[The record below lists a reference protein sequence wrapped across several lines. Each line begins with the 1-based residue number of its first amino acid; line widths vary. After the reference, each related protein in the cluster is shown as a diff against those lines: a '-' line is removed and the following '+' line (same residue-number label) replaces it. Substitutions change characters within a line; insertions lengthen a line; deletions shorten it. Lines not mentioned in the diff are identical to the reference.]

1 MKIIPKSMTQS
12 FGRHI
17 LTMKKNSPDTMFV
30 VGLASVLGGTVL
42 ACRATLKAKPVI
54 ESMQHGVE
62 NVKEI
67 NKSRENH
74 PSYSEKDYGKD
85 LVYVYMMSTYDL
97 VKLYG
102 PALILTGAGVTLLTS
117 SHRSLKERNASLTAA
132 YAVVTEAFESYRKR
146 VREEVGEDKELDL
159 YIGRSTIS
167 IENEDGEK
175 EEAYVVGSTG
185 LSPYARFFDEAS
197 SNFQKQPEMNK
208 LFIQC
213 QQNYA
218 NDLLY
223 SRGHVFL
230 NEVYDM
236 LGLERSSAGAV
247 VGWILDG
254 DGDNTID
261 FGIYDVRNEHF
272 LKSWEPRVL
281 LDFNVDGIVYDKI
294 EDNKPEVW

>member
-1 MKIIPKSMTQS
+1 MKIIPQSMTQS
-12 FGRHI
+12 IGRHI
-17 LTMKKNSPDTMFV
+17 LTMQKNSPDTMFV
-30 VGLASVLGGTVL
+30 AGIGCVLGGTIL

-54 ESMQHGVE
+54 ESVQAHVD

-85 LVYVYMMSTYDL
+85 LAYVYTMGAYDL

-102 PALILTGAGVTLLTS
+102 PAVILTGAGVALLTS

-146 VREEVGEDKELDL
+146 VQEEVGEDKELDL
-159 YIGRSTIS
+159 YIGRTTVS
-167 IENEDGEK
+167 IETDDGEK
-175 EEAYVVGSTG
+175 EEAYVISSTTG
-185 LSPYARFFDEAS
+185 LSPYARFFDEGS
-197 SNFQKQPEMNK
+197 SSFQKQPEMNK

-223 SRGHVFL
+223 ARGHVFL
-230 NEVYDM
+230 NDVYDM
-236 LGLERSSAGAV
+236 LGLERTSAGAV
-247 VGWILDG
+247 VGWVLDG
-254 DGDNTID
+254 DGDNSID
-261 FGIYDVRNEHF
+261 FGMYEVRNEHF
-272 LKSWEPRVL
+272 LNSWEPRVL
-281 LDFNVDGIVYDKI
+281 LDFNVDGVVYDKI
-294 EDNKPEVW
+294 ENNKLEK